1 MKRMIAI
8 AAVLLASAA
17 AQAAPTPGTVDKLWR
32 LDCGSFRVN
41 QPNVFSDT
49 QAYTGQ
55 TRDLVGSCY
64 LIKDGDAYMLW
75 DTGLPVALRGAKPD
89 PTQAIDGRLDRT
101 IIEQLAQIGVK
112 PEQIGLIGISHYHFD
127 HSGQAAAFPKA
138 KLVIGAGDLK
148 AARADRDG
156 IGKPLEPWLAEGARV
171 EGVEGDKDLF
181 GDGSVVMINLG
192 GHTPGHHGL
201 LVRLPRTGAVL
212 LSGDVAHFHENLDSD
227 GVPTFN
233 TDRADSLAA
242 MDRFRKLGASLK
254 AVSIIQH
261 DPRDVAKLPAF
272 PQGAD

>member
-1 MKRMIAI
+1 MKRLIAL
-8 AAVLLASAA
+8 AAALLMGSA
-17 AQAAPTPGTVDKLWR
+17 AQAAPGTVDKLWR
-32 LDCGSFRVN
+32 LDCGHFRVN
-41 QPNVFSDT
+41 QLNIFSDT
-49 QAYTGQ
+49 QAYGGQ
-55 TRDLVGSCY
+55 SRELVGSCY

-75 DTGLPVALRGAKPD
+75 DTGLPAAMIGARSD
-89 PTQAIDGRLDRT
+89 TTQPISPSLNRT
-101 IIEQLAQIGVK
+101 IVDQLAELGIK

-127 HSGQAAAFPKA
+127 HTGQAASFPKA

-148 AARADRDG
+148 AARADQDG
-156 IGKPLEPWLAEGARV
+156 IGKPLAPWLGEGAKV
-171 EGVEGDKDLF
+171 EAVEGDKDLF
-181 GDGSVVMINLG
+181 GDGSVVMVNFT

-201 LVRLPRTGAVL
+201 LVRLPKTGAVL

-227 GVPTFN
+227 GIPTFN

-272 PQGAD
+272 PKGAE

>member
-1 MKRMIAI
+1 MKRLIATI
-8 AAVLLASAA
+8 AVALSAAA
-17 AQAAPTPGTVDKLWR
+17 AQAASVPGTVDKLWR
-32 LDCGSFRVN
+32 LDCGDITVN
-41 QPNVFSDT
+41 QLNIFSDT
-49 QAYTGQ
+49 QSYTGQ
-55 TRDLVGSCY
+55 SRKLVGSCY

-75 DTGLPVALRGAKPD
+75 DTGLPVATRGTPPNPSVPIDAKLVKTLP
-89 PTQAIDGRLDRT
+89 
-101 IIEQLAQIGVK
+101 EQLAELGIK

-127 HSGQAAAFPKA
+127 HTGQAADFPKA

-148 AARADRDG
+148 AARADPDG
-156 IGKPLEPWLAEGARV
+156 VGKPLAPWLADGAKV

-181 GDGSVVMINLG
+181 GDGSVVMVSLT

-212 LSGDVAHFHENLDSD
+212 LTGDVAHFHENLDSD

-242 MDRFRKLGASLK
+242 MDRYRKLAKALGAV
-254 AVSIIQH
+254 AIIQH

-272 PQGAD
+272 PQGAE